1 MYILKLLAKQ
11 KKIERMRYCAYVC
24 LIVIILLL
32 YFRFE
37 AGPLNP
43 NMKDRKNRSLSSSS
57 LLAMIEDR
65 YVPKREIP
73 GGPRFLHEV
82 VPLNRGPVPPS
93 APNPIIH
100 DANP

>member
-1 MYILKLLAKQ
+1 
-11 KKIERMRYCAYVC
+11 MRYCAYVC

-82 VPLNRGPVPPS
+82 VPLNKGPVPPS